1 MRGSVPENKI
11 NRSDCRILYVVE
23 FWAEGKQ
30 ARRRSCL
37 MKKYGDELFI
47 YAMALQE
54 DKDNEQE
61 EDEQDEDQEDED
73 KDEDLV
79 EKVFIEIES
88 IISE

>member
-1 MRGSVPENKI
+1 
-11 NRSDCRILYVVE
+11 
-23 FWAEGKQ
+23 
-30 ARRRSCL
+30 